1 MTLRER
7 YSQIYMQT
15 LETIERDGF
24 SYDTTIIEP
33 SDDRYGLTLIGRMTS
48 GGLHSE
54 VQGLYGEIGKAAPG
68 SYLYPVADLHI
79 TVLSLI
85 ECAAGR
91 TFSPDELQEHAALLM
106 EALHD
111 VGPIRVDVT
120 GLIASPTCL
129 MLAGYP
135 EHDQLNHLRDRIRSG
150 YGKHPSIS
158 HTIDSRY
165 TQVTAHVTIAR
176 FTRPVNDSRRVL
188 DILERYRK
196 HPFGKQVLR
205 TLELVTNDW
214 CLTSGR
220 TKKIAV
226 FPLREDHT

>member
-1 MTLRER
+1 MTLPER
-7 YSQIYMQT
+7 YSQIHTQA
-15 LETIERDGF
+15 LEAIERHGF
-24 SYDTTIIEP
+24 SYDTTIIDP
-33 SDDRYGLTLIGRMTS
+33 SDDRHGLTLIGRMTS

-54 VQGLYGEIGKAAPG
+54 VQGLYEEIETAAPG

-91 TFSPDELQEHAALLM
+91 TFSHDELQEHAALLT

-111 VGPIRVDVT
+111 AGPIRVDVT
-120 GLIASPTCL
+120 GLIASPSCL
-129 MLAGYP
+129 MLTGYP
-135 EHDQLNHLRDRIRSG
+135 EHDQLNHLRDRIRSV
-150 YGKHPSIS
+150 YGKHPSVS

-165 TQVTAHVTIAR
+165 TQVTAHVTVAR

-188 DILERYRK
+188 DIIDRYRE
-196 HPFGKQVLR
+196 HPYGKQVLR

-220 TKKIAV
+220 TKKIAA
-226 FPLREDHT
+226 FPLREGHR